1 MNLSFLPYLL
11 TATQQE
17 RPETTLDGFLFP
29 VQGSEAAAQHDHVFM
44 ILMYVAGFFFLLINA
59 ATVYFS
65 IKYRKS
71 KSPEPP
77 KSSSHNNTL
86 EIVWTIIP
94 TVLVAW
100 LFYIGMDGYVQRR
113 YAPEG
118 SYEIKVTGQK
128 WSWNF
133 TYPNGIQHNELH
145 APMGENV
152 RLIMDSRDVIHSV
165 WIPEY
170 RIKMDVVPG
179 RYTETW
185 FNATRAGE
193 YPLKCAEY
201 CGTEHSSM
209 YAKVV
214 IHDRPEFDQWML
226 ENGNL
231 LADLSPVEAGEKLFS
246 IKSCVACHST
256 NGTPLVG
263 PSMKN
268 MFGSE
273 RKFTDG
279 TTAVADENYIRE
291 SLLEP
296 NAKVVEGFA
305 PVMTTFQGLLKAEE
319 MDAIIEYLKTVQ

>member
-1 MNLSFLPYLL
+1 MTLSFLPLL
-11 TATQQE
+11 QQAE
-17 RPETTLDGFLFP
+17 KVETTLDGFLFP

-59 ATVYFS
+59 AAIYFS
-65 IKYRKS
+65 VKFRKS
-71 KSPEPP
+71 KSPEPQP
-77 KSSSHNNTL
+77 SSNHNNSL

-94 TVLVAW
+94 TILVAW

-113 YAPEG
+113 YAPED

-133 TYPNGIQHNELH
+133 TYPNGVQHNELH

-165 WIPEY
+165 WIPEF

-185 FNATRAGE
+185 FNATRTGE

-209 YAKVV
+209 FAKVV
-214 IHDRPEFDQWML
+214 IHDRPGFDKWMM
-226 ENGNL
+226 ENSDF
-231 LADLSPVEAGEKLFS
+231 LANLSPVEAGEKLFS
-246 IKSCVACHST
+246 MKGCVACHTT

-263 PSMKN
+263 PTVKG
-268 MFGSE
+268 MFGAE

-279 TTAVADENYIRE
+279 TTAIADENYIRE

-296 NAKVVEGFA
+296 LAKVVEGFA
-305 PVMTTFQGLLKAEE
+305 PSMPTFQGQLKAEE
-319 MDAIIEYLKTVQ
+319 MDAIIEYIKTVQ